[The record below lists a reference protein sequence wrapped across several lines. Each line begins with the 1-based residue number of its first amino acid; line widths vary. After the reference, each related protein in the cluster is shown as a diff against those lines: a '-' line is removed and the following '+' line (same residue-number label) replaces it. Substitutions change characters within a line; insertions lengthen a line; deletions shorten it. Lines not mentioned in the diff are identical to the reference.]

1 MADKKITFDVLAN
14 AKATGFDKA
23 ARYGDNLN
31 KSAEKSHK
39 NLGLLST
46 AIVGLGPA
54 LIPVTAAASVALVGL
69 AGAAGTGL
77 LAFEGLRKEWKNG
90 TLQLTPLGAQIKT
103 LQRNLTTLETV
114 AANGVAPGFT
124 QGLRDINSLMPTVRT
139 DVHGLADQLGQI
151 GGHLGAGVVEL
162 FTRLNPLFTALGNEL
177 VRDSQ
182 QFQRWATS
190 SDSITH
196 FVQYAQQQLPRVE
209 ETIKA
214 LFVTASHI
222 VQAFAGFGGNT
233 LTLIQLFSRAINLIP
248 IGALQALAPAIVG
261 LKVASTV
268 SAAVGA
274 LTASLEKMALAEG
287 TASAATGLLAT
298 TLSTALNPAI
308 AATIGLYYLL
318 GPVLDKIAGNTGT
331 FSDQINTLRDSALGV
346 IPPTDHF
353 VNGVLVPYGPAAIN
367 AANATAGLGKA
378 QANAGVVIDGVSE
391 SLTKQ
396 TTALNKTRDAASLLK
411 DAFDRLNG
419 TALSVEQTQNT
430 FLDTLGNLQK
440 RTKTYNGTLDQAN
453 ATGRANREVIV
464 QAIQS
469 ANDHAQAIANQT
481 AKQRGLG
488 AGLRAGVSD
497 FKAHED
503 AIRKAAAAAGLDKD
517 QVQALINKLGKVP
530 KSIVTAVSV
539 RDTASGQIATI
550 KANLAA
556 LKSKQIDIT
565 TYVQNVVLPTLGKQS
580 VSRDS
585 HRATGGRVLGGRR
598 YMVNELGQELFVR
611 DNDGA
616 FLIPGGPHQWT
627 APASGQIINASTIRS
642 LRNKVGNLAGAS
654 LQAIP
659 STAKSLISA
668 VSNILPFGSPITRAL
683 EQEDKQLEALVARRV
698 HIANRLKIANQQLVS
713 AQQALANTQQA
724 FNQEARTVQTGVTG
738 SFDLLNAGKDVY
750 GTISAAG
757 ILSDLRG
764 SVNNASQFANLLRRL
779 RGRIPSSV
787 LQQLAEAGPSALPT
801 LQALAGASP
810 LQLRQFGALET
821 QLGSLG
827 AAAGRTTA
835 SALFGAQLR
844 SQQNLVLANERL
856 IRSLQSQEK
865 ATERLERQLGQTI
878 VKSVNITIHGGSA
891 QEIVKTLDRY
901 FARGGTLNSHGR
913 IR

>member
-1 MADKKITFDVLAN
+1 
-14 AKATGFDKA
+14 
-23 ARYGDNLN
+23 
-31 KSAEKSHK
+31 
-39 NLGLLST
+39 
-46 AIVGLGPA
+46 
-54 LIPVTAAASVALVGL
+54 
-69 AGAAGTGL
+69 
-77 LAFEGLRKEWKNG
+77 
-90 TLQLTPLGAQIKT
+90 
-103 LQRNLTTLETV
+103 
-114 AANGVAPGFT
+114 
-124 QGLRDINSLMPTVRT
+124 
-139 DVHGLADQLGQI
+139 
-151 GGHLGAGVVEL
+151 
-162 FTRLNPLFTALGNEL
+162 
-177 VRDSQ
+177 
-182 QFQRWATS
+182 
-190 SDSITH
+190 
-196 FVQYAQQQLPRVE
+196 
-209 ETIKA
+209 
-214 LFVTASHI
+214 
-222 VQAFAGFGGNT
+222 
-233 LTLIQLFSRAINLIP
+233 
-248 IGALQALAPAIVG
+248 
-261 LKVASTV
+261 
-268 SAAVGA
+268 
-274 LTASLEKMALAEG
+274 
-287 TASAATGLLAT
+287 
-298 TLSTALNPAI
+298 
-308 AATIGLYYLL
+308 
-318 GPVLDKIAGNTGT
+318 
-331 FSDQINTLRDSALGV
+331 
-346 IPPTDHF
+346 
-353 VNGVLVPYGPAAIN
+353 
-367 AANATAGLGKA
+367 
-378 QANAGVVIDGVSE
+378 
-391 SLTKQ
+391 
-396 TTALNKTRDAASLLK
+396 
-411 DAFDRLNG
+411 
-419 TALSVEQTQNT
+419 
-430 FLDTLGNLQK
+430 
-440 RTKTYNGTLDQAN
+440 
-453 ATGRANREVIV
+453 
-464 QAIQS
+464 
-469 ANDHAQAIANQT
+469 
-481 AKQRGLG
+481 
-488 AGLRAGVSD
+488 
-497 FKAHED
+497 
-503 AIRKAAAAAGLDKD
+503 
-517 QVQALINKLGKVP
+517 VQALINKLGKVP